1 MAPVSRPPGRR
12 APPAPAGTADADG
25 AGGARRRG
33 QLILVGGLILAA
45 TLVSLTLILNSGI
58 YTLNLATRAG
68 SPADTALALQHG
80 AEAGVGGLV
89 ESAIDD
95 HPDDLALQRTNVTE
109 GVPAIRERVG
119 RITAHHSTYTNVT
132 YLGETNGTRI
142 RQDADRNFT
151 NASGTSDWELVANA
165 GGVRRFRLDVTR
177 TDLVE
182 TTITSVGSSDAFRVR
197 FIDGNGNEWL
207 VYVYN
212 ESSETKVVTE
222 NVASGTK
229 FGPCSDAS
237 GTRTTINVTAG
248 TVAGDRCPAL
258 EIFERLSG
266 DLEPTSGLTIRYNST
281 EPGGTRTVVG
291 TYELTVDASTSTV
304 SDGDF
309 QPGPAGDYPV
319 TRAAIYAVEVE
330 FVYET
335 SDLTYEASMT
345 VAPGEPDD

>member
-1 MAPVSRPPGRR
+1 MASVSPPPGRR
-12 APPAPAGTADADG
+12 APPAPAGTVDADG

-95 HPDDLALQRTNVTE
+95 HPDDLAAQRTNVTD
-109 GVPAIRERVG
+109 GVPAIRERFG

-132 YLGETNGTRI
+132 YVGETNGTRI

-151 NASGTSDWELVANA
+151 NASGTSDWELVADA
-165 GGVRRFRLDVTR
+165 GGVRRFRLNVTR

-182 TTITSVGSSDAFRVR
+182 TDKSSVGSSDAFRVR
-197 FIDGNGNEWL
+197 FVDGNGNEWL
-207 VYVYN
+207 VYLYN

-222 NVASGTK
+222 NVTGTR

-237 GTRTTINVTAG
+237 GTRTNINVTAG

-258 EIFERLSG
+258 EIFERLSD
-266 DLEPTSGLTIRYNST
+266 DLEPASGLSIRYNNST
-281 EPGGTRTVVG
+281 VSGGTPTVVG

-335 SDLTYEASMT
+335 SDLTYETSMT
-345 VAPGEPDD
+345 VAPGEPND